1 VRRRRAEWWGTA
13 ILAAL
18 AIAPVAGCAGG
29 AKPDTLPAGEAIS
42 VDVADLWKKESAED
56 PIKAY
61 TVRLAADPDNA
72 GLHNNLGNAY
82 VLKNM
87 MDKAIHEFK
96 TAAKL
101 DPESAIPWNNM
112 GTTYRK
118 MEKHSQAHS
127 AFRKALDI
135 DPRYALAWYNLGTL
149 YDDAGDY
156 DAAIQ
161 HYLKAVALK
170 PQLAEVKFNPQ
181 VVENRNLMVVKLRH
195 FLEES
200 GNIALPLDRL
210 PE

>member
-1 VRRRRAEWWGTA
+1 MRRRRAEWWGTA
-13 ILAAL
+13 VLAAL
-18 AIAPVAGCAGG
+18 ALAPLAGCAGG
-29 AKPDTLPAGEAIS
+29 KKPETLPAGEAIS
-42 VDVADLWKKESAED
+42 VDVADLWKKESADD

-82 VLKNM
+82 ALKNM

-101 DPESAIPWNNM
+101 DPASPIPWNNM

-127 AFRKALDI
+127 AFRKALDV

-156 DAAIQ
+156 DAAIE
-161 HYLKAVALK
+161 HYLKAVALR
-170 PQLAEVKFNPQ
+170 PELAEVKFNPQ

>member
-1 VRRRRAEWWGTA
+1 MRRRRAERWGTA
-13 ILAAL
+13 VLAAL
-18 AIAPVAGCAGG
+18 ALAPVAGCAGK
-29 AKPDTLPAGEAIS
+29 ANPETLPAGEAIS

-61 TVRLAADPDNA
+61 TVRLAGEPDNA

-82 VLKNM
+82 VLRNM
-87 MDKAIHEFK
+87 MDKAIREFK

-101 DPESAIPWNNM
+101 DPESPIPWNNL

-118 MEKHSQAHS
+118 MHKHSQAQS
-127 AFRKALDI
+127 SFRKALDL

-156 DAAIQ
+156 EAAIE

-170 PQLAEVKFNPQ
+170 PDLAQVKFNPQ